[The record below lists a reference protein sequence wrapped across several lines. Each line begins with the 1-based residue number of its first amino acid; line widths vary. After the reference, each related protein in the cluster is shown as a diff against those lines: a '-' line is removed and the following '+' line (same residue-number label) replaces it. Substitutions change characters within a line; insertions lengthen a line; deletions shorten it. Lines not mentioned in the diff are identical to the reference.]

1 MSKKYITDVI
11 KIDGQLLD
19 GNGSAGTS
27 GQVLSSTGTATDWVS
42 LSEISGVDGSG
53 TANYLAKWA
62 DGDSITNSIIYDNG
76 TNVGIGTPSPGY
88 PLDIAGFANSSSG
101 FRVTDGTIDNRIS
114 WSSGNVGFFGT
125 ISNHPIAFNT
135 NLTERIRIT
144 SGGNVG
150 IGTTDPKTKLNATIA
165 GLVQMVLELLLWPIF
180 KGIMEKQI

>member
-62 DGDSITNSIIYDNG
+62 DGDSITNSVIYDNG
-76 TNVGIGTPSPGY
+76 TNVGIGTTSPNPHNWGHRALTVQATGENKY
-88 PLDIAGFANSSSG
+88 SALEAYGTGTGSGAVLFGADSIMHSSVQSVNGSHLAFTTNATNSG
-101 FRVTDGTIDNRIS
+101 IS
-114 WSSGNVGFFGT
+114 Q
-125 ISNHPIAFNT
+125 
-135 NLTERIRIT
+135 TERMRIK
-144 SGGNVG
+144 SNGYV
-150 IGTTDPKTKLNATIA
+150 
-165 GLVQMVLELLLWPIF
+165 
-180 KGIMEKQI
+180 